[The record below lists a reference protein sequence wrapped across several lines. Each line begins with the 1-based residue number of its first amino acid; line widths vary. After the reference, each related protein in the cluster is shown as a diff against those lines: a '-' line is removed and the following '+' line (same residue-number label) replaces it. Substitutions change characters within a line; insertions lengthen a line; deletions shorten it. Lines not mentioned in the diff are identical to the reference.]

1 VVLMIGGNIP
11 GATRVL
17 SVALYG
23 HVEAQEWANAH
34 WLAGG
39 MVLFGF
45 VVMLALYLINARRGG
60 GTVVQGAPT

>member
-1 VVLMIGGNIP
+1 
-11 GATRVL
+11 
-17 SVALYG
+17 G

-45 VVMLALYLINARRGG
+45 VVMLALYLLNARRGG
-60 GTVVQGAPT
+60 STGVQGAPT